1 MDVIINALT
10 PEQIMA
16 INAAFGSVAEWV
28 AQGCTII
35 EDIYL

>member
-10 PEQIMA
+10 PDQIMA

-28 AQGCTII
+28 AQGCVVVTDVII
-35 EDIYL
+35 